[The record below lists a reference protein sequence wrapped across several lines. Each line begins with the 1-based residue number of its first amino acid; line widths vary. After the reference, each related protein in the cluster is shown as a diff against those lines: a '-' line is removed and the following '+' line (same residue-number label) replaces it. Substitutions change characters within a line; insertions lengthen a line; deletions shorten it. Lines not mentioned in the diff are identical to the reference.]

1 MKNKQSYFIN
11 IYLLPDDEICNKS
24 LEINSYDKTNYN
36 NNSKKYIPHS
46 TLIMKS
52 LYLEEIE
59 IIKKEISKIDFSW
72 LELNTD
78 KYVCDVWEWIMWS
91 GVYLK
96 WNKKLNLLKE
106 QIFKITSKFK
116 NKKRDKNA
124 YIIDNYFEKNEIPI
138 ILEKDALKNKDLH
151 ITFWL
156 TDLREKFK
164 EINFSEKVKFNK
176 ICIWIMWNYG
186 SVRKNIY

>member
-59 IIKKEISKIDFSW
+59 IIKKEISKIDFS
-72 LELNTD
+72 
-78 KYVCDVWEWIMWS
+78 
-91 GVYLK
+91 
-96 WNKKLNLLKE
+96 
-106 QIFKITSKFK
+106 
-116 NKKRDKNA
+116 
-124 YIIDNYFEKNEIPI
+124 
-138 ILEKDALKNKDLH
+138 
-151 ITFWL
+151 
-156 TDLREKFK
+156 
-164 EINFSEKVKFNK
+164 
-176 ICIWIMWNYG
+176 
-186 SVRKNIY
+186 